1 MRVLLTN
8 DDGLHA
14 PGIRALAE
22 SAVAAGHD
30 VVAVAPEGDWSG
42 SGTAVGNL
50 GEDTGIR
57 YRQVTF
63 FELESVHA
71 IELNAAPALCVI
83 AAGLGAFG
91 DPPDLVLS
99 GVNPGLN
106 TGRATMH
113 SGTVGAALT
122 GAGFGLPAV
131 AVSIAG
137 HESEVVNW
145 RVAGDLAVR
154 TGEWLAVQHASNDS
168 TTAEGSANG
177 LQPGPMVNLSV
188 PDRPMDKLREP
199 VVGPLA
205 RFGSVR
211 TKILNKTEDRIHL
224 GFIPSTDGLDEGSD
238 TMLAERGHV
247 VITPLVRV
255 NAGDPSSVS
264 GLAESLSSA
273 LDGTH

>member
-14 PGIRALAE
+14 PGIRSLAE

-50 GEDTGIR
+50 GDDTGIR
-57 YRQVTF
+57 YREVPF
-63 FELESVHA
+63 FGLESVYA

-99 GVNPGLN
+99 GINPGLN

-137 HESEVVNW
+137 HEAEVVNW

-154 TGEWLAVQHASNDS
+154 AGEWLAKEASDGPGDAAVAS
-168 TTAEGSANG
+168 GG
-177 LQPGPMVNLSV
+177 LQPGTMVNLSV
-188 PDRPMDKLREP
+188 PDLPFDELLDP
-199 VVGPLA
+199 VVAPLA

-211 TKILNKTEDRIHL
+211 TQILDKTEDRVHL
-224 GFIPSTDGLDEGSD
+224 GFVASTEGLDAGSD
-238 TMLAERGHV
+238 TLLAAEGHV

-255 NAGDPSSVS
+255 HAGDPGSVD
-264 GLAESLSSA
+264 GLADSLWA
-273 LDGTH
+273 LRNG